1 MPYGEEEIDVCK
13 AVEDMLKHSKDE
25 GLAESK
31 AEAFIELIKDAALRA
46 NVPESVIREK
56 LNAASNTKNTSIMHL
71 F

>member
-1 MPYGEEEIDVCK
+1 MK
-13 AVEDMLKHSKDE
+13 AQQK
-25 GLAESK
+25 
-31 AEAFIELIKDAALRA
+31 AFIELINDGVLSVKDAALRA

>member
-1 MPYGEEEIDVCK
+1 MCK
-13 AVEDMLKHSKDE
+13 AVEDMLEHSKDE

-31 AEAFIELIKDAALRA
+31 AEAFIELINDGVLSVKDAALRA